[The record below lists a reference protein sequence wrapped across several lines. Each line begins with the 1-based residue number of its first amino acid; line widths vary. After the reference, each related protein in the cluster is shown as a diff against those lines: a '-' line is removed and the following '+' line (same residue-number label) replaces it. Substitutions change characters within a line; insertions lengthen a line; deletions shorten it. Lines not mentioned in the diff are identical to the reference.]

1 MLLKSLM
8 KRKFYR
14 LIKTLINP
22 VGGWVSRVGQLE
34 SPTRNL
40 VGPNMLESNTR
51 SQNCTLELPVV
62 GKEVTRACF
71 GYSENRDIT
80 CSGRYEFNE
89 GVFNIHKDR
98 SKVRLG
104 MGARA
109 ATALRRAHLSA
120 PLPRP
125 IPGDRP
131 GRSFVTYVYYIGS
144 KLTEGRILEID

>member
-1 MLLKSLM
+1 MIKFYCKILKRYLWMLLKSLM

-120 PLPRP
+120 LLLRP

-131 GRSFVTYVYYIGS
+131 GLRRTH
-144 KLTEGRILEID
+144 